1 MFEPTN
7 RNHTPLGSRRDSTP
21 VLTCHS
27 LVNAM
32 RDSFLILGVI
42 LLALCPVLLP
52 ESVEAQDGA
61 RPAFEIRDSVEL
73 NPKVKSG
80 PIRRRWAFLVG
91 IDRYNHL
98 RDLNYCAAD
107 MRSLRDALIE
117 HGGYDPDCVATVT
130 YSEDSRLSVS
140 SGLIRVELMNF
151 LGKVHSDD
159 SVLFAF
165 AGHGDVDE
173 LGKAW
178 LMMPEASVSKEK
190 SKLYKYTALP
200 VEEIYS
206 FLEGCNAQQKMIV
219 LDACHSGASR
229 GDEEDAANKLSLF
242 DITPGK
248 GILELLSCDGDQVS
262 FESKELG
269 QGVFSHFLSKG
280 IAGDADTSGDQDGF
294 VSADEL
300 YNYAYMQTKDYVWE
314 TQSKQQT
321 PKRRSDAVGQI
332 IVAVRKTRDPELSA
346 QQITEKLKQVE
357 SQAMLPVGFTTEA
370 QQWLTCAESYP
381 PGTDLKTLLSL
392 LARDAITKQEFD
404 RLALIPLIQVKQH
417 LQAAKKFDA
426 RKTFV
431 VAIGINEYQDESL
444 LSLEN
449 SEADAS
455 VVSDIMRVYGGES
468 LSSVVLV
475 SKDCTRNRVQR
486 EIAGACN
493 AAGKGDLIIVFY
505 SGHGRGGHGFD
516 SNGAIKVDPTST
528 GKGFETSITAEIQKH
543 SWLLADTR
551 LEHAKGANTVG
562 YSAEELLSQISSSS
576 ADFLIVSD
584 SSGFD
589 LPLPSLF
596 HGSGNDH
603 SVVAEDRAVIFVGL
617 ENGWEVRQASS
628 QLTLLLSRCISGSAD
643 SGLQPIPNLLST
655 NSAVFH
661 GRRELATVA
670 RDSNSLSRLQ
680 TSDGFVSLQEIA
692 SVLEYYQIQSQ
703 DYFGFELRVRGYLP
717 ADERFVTRVTKYE
730 N

>member
-1 MFEPTN
+1 MPS
-7 RNHTPLGSRRDSTP
+7 PSRSSIDCRC
-21 VLTCHS
+21 CHS
-27 LVNAM
+27 L
-32 RDSFLILGVI
+32 
-42 LLALCPVLLP
+42 
-52 ESVEAQDGA
+52 
-61 RPAFEIRDSVEL
+61 
-73 NPKVKSG
+73 
-80 PIRRRWAFLVG
+80 
-91 IDRYNHL
+91 
-98 RDLNYCAAD
+98 
-107 MRSLRDALIE
+107 RSSNICK
-117 HGGYDPDCVATVT
+117 P
-130 YSEDSRLSVS
+130 
-140 SGLIRVELMNF
+140 
-151 LGKVHSDD
+151 
-159 SVLFAF
+159 
-165 AGHGDVDE
+165 
-173 LGKAW
+173 
-178 LMMPEASVSKEK
+178 
-190 SKLYKYTALP
+190 
-200 VEEIYS
+200 
-206 FLEGCNAQQKMIV
+206 
-219 LDACHSGASR
+219 
-229 GDEEDAANKLSLF
+229 
-242 DITPGK
+242 
-248 GILELLSCDGDQVS
+248 
-262 FESKELG
+262 
-269 QGVFSHFLSKG
+269 
-280 IAGDADTSGDQDGF
+280 
-294 VSADEL
+294 
-300 YNYAYMQTKDYVWE
+300 
-314 TQSKQQT
+314 
-321 PKRRSDAVGQI
+321 
-332 IVAVRKTRDPELSA
+332 
-346 QQITEKLKQVE
+346 
-357 SQAMLPVGFTTEA
+357 
-370 QQWLTCAESYP
+370 
-381 PGTDLKTLLSL
+381 
-392 LARDAITKQEFD
+392 
-404 RLALIPLIQVKQH
+404 
-417 LQAAKKFDA
+417 AAKFNA

-617 ENGWEVRQASS
+617 ENGWESSPSQQSANATAIEVHIRISGQRASTNPES
-628 QLTLLLSRCISGSAD
+628 IVNEFSSLSRETRACY
-643 SGLQPIPNLLST
+643 
-655 NSAVFH
+655 
-661 GRRELATVA
+661 RRE